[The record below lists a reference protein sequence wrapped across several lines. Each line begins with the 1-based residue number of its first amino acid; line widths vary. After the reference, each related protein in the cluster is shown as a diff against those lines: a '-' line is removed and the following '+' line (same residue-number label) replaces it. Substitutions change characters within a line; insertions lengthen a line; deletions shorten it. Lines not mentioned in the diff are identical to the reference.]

1 MIQFDNDLKGYAKV
15 NKVPISFDET
25 MEFVIEQINK
35 NNYQEI
41 LEIGTAIG
49 FGSISMASFSNAKHI
64 DTVEIDKEIFQ
75 EALDNI
81 KARKLTQQI
90 TAYNMDARE
99 YLMNCNKK
107 YDFIYLDGPKG
118 QYINYLPMLADLLN
132 DNGMIVA
139 DNLFFHGMVTGLV
152 EVPTS
157 CRAMIKGLHNFVGE
171 ITTNPTYKSQIYNIG
186 DGVTVIKLNK

>member
-1 MIQFDNDLKGYAKV
+1 MIQFDNDLKGYAKA

-90 TAYNMDARE
+90 TAYNIDARE
-99 YLMNCNKK
+99 YLMKCNKK

-186 DGVTVIKLNK
+186 DGVAVIKLNK